1 MCVYIYIYVYAG
13 LTAQF
18 LDASTGTASGAKAM
32 LQVTVAPDVPC
43 CLYGVRVL
51 KRGQFAQGKTVQCS
65 KKNWLMIV
73 VDYTRKYTLPSQY
86 IGDYN
91 RIQ

>member
-1 MCVYIYIYVYAG
+1 MCVYIYICICRSHGSIFRCVHWNCIGGQGYA
-13 LTAQF
+13 
-18 LDASTGTASGAKAM
+18 ASHGGSRC
-32 LQVTVAPDVPC
+32 P
-43 CLYGVRVL
+43 VL
-51 KRGQFAQGKTVQCS
+51 FVRGQGAETGSVCS
-65 KKNWLMIV
+65 RKNCAVFKKNWLMIV